1 MCQWGRGILTQKGM
15 IKMDL
20 PIEIKRYIENELNM
34 TNKTDL
40 QNNAKA
46 ISLNYRTNEGKGKR
60 LLKSEDEA
68 IAYAISRMP
77 ATYGAVY
84 NSLKSSLEIYN
95 PSIKTVADIG
105 AGTGTA
111 TIAVNELLNVD
122 KIECFEREDSMQ
134 RIGKNIFEHY
144 NNLLEKTNWIK
155 LDICSD
161 EITDKYDLVVTSY
174 MLNEISD
181 DQKEIIIEKLWK
193 ISNKMLL
200 IVEPGTFLGYKNIIN
215 AKQKLI
221 EMGAKIIAPCK
232 NNECKLPKDDW
243 CNFSCRVQRTKVH
256 KELKEGNVPYEDEKY
271 MYLAV
276 SKEEFNGTD
285 KKRILRHPMIYSG
298 FVKLKVCGQEGISEI
313 TISKKDK
320 DKFRIARKSKAGDL
334 I

>member
-1 MCQWGRGILTQKGM
+1 
-15 IKMDL
+15 MDL
-20 PIEIKRYIENELNM
+20 PIEIKKYIENELNKI
-34 TNKTDL
+34 NKNDL
-40 QNNAKA
+40 YDKAKA
-46 ISLNYRTNEGKGKR
+46 ISVNYRTNEGKGKR
-60 LLKSEDEA
+60 LLKSEEEA

-84 NSLKSSLEIYN
+84 NSLKNSLEIYN

-111 TIAVNELLNVD
+111 TIAVNELLKVD

-134 RIGKNIFEHY
+134 KVGKNIFANY
-144 NNLLEKTNWIK
+144 NDLLDKTNWRK

-161 EITDKYDLVVTSY
+161 EITEKYDLVVTSY

-181 DQKEIIIEKLWK
+181 EQKGTIIEKLWK

-200 IVEPGTFLGYKNIIN
+200 IVEPGTVEGYKNIIN

-221 EMGAKIIAPCK
+221 DMGAKIIAPCK
-232 NNECKLPKDDW
+232 NDECKLPKDDW
-243 CNFSCRVQRTKVH
+243 CNFSCRVQRTKIH

-276 SKEEFNGTD
+276 SKEEFDKTD

-298 FVKLKVCGQEGISEI
+298 FIKLKVCDEDNIREI

-320 DKFRIARKSKAGDL
+320 EKFKIARKSKAGDL

>member
-1 MCQWGRGILTQKGM
+1 
-15 IKMDL
+15 MDL
-20 PIEIKRYIENELNM
+20 PIEIKKYIENELNKI
-34 TNKTDL
+34 NKNDL
-40 QNNAKA
+40 YDKAKA
-46 ISLNYRTNEGKGKR
+46 ISVNYRANEGKGER

-84 NSLKSSLEIYN
+84 SSLKNSLEIYS

-111 TIAVNELLNVD
+111 TIAINELLNVD

-134 RIGKNIFEHY
+134 KVGKNIFDNY
-144 NNLLEKTNWIK
+144 NDLSYKTNWRK

-161 EITDKYDLVVTSY
+161 EITEKYDLVVTSY

-181 DQKEIIIEKLWK
+181 EQKGIIIEKLWK

-200 IVEPGTFLGYKNIIN
+200 IVEPGTIVGYKNIIN

-221 EMGAKIIAPCK
+221 GMGSKVIAPCK
-232 NNECKLPKDDW
+232 NDECKLPKDDW
-243 CNFSCRVQRTKVH
+243 CNFSCRVQRTKKH
-256 KELKEGNVPYEDEKY
+256 KELKEGNAPYEDEKY

-276 SKEEFNGTD
+276 SKEEFDKTD

-298 FVKLKVCGQEGISEI
+298 FVKLKVCGKEEISEI

-320 DKFRIARKSKAGDL
+320 EKFKIARKSKAGDL